1 MNSTEA
7 WKPNWIDY
15 LTKKGKIQ
23 QLGALT
29 AVQDLRAKAAENQRN
44 SEAESAHVR
53 RSVWDED
60 VEKSTESDDM
70 GHTILGDVTHPAP
83 IVITQPS
90 QPQSNLLPI
99 ALAALAGLAIPTA
112 LAGGALAAY
121 MLTKQPT
128 TQQQPQTY
136 QDETVSIGLGR
147 IDDYKGATEK

>member
-29 AVQDLRAKAAENQRN
+29 AVQDIRAKAAENHRN

-53 RSVWDED
+53 RSVWGED
-60 VEKSTESDDM
+60 VTKSTESDDM

-90 QPQSNLLPI
+90 QPQSNLLPL
-99 ALAALAGLAIPTA
+99 ALAALAGFGIPTA
-112 LAGGALAAY
+112 LAGGAAAMY
-121 MLTKQPT
+121 MLTKQPAA
-128 TQQQPQTY
+128 QQQPQTY

-147 IDDYKGATEK
+147 IDDYKGNEAK

>member
-29 AVQDLRAKAAENQRN
+29 AIQDLRAKAAENHRN

-53 RSVWDED
+53 KTVWGED
-60 VEKSTESDDM
+60 VNKSTESDEM

-83 IVITQPS
+83 IVITQPA

-99 ALAALAGLAIPTA
+99 ALAALAGLGIPTA
-112 LAGGALAAY
+112 MAGGAAAMY
-121 MLTKQPT
+121 LLNKPAAT
-128 TQQQPQTY
+128 QPQPY

>member
-53 RSVWDED
+53 RSVWGED
-60 VEKSTESDDM
+60 VAKSTESEDM
-70 GHTILGDVTHPAP
+70 GHTILGDITHPAP
-83 IVITQPS
+83 IVIS
-90 QPQSNLLPI
+90 QPQTQSNLLPI
-99 ALAALAGLAIPTA
+99 ALAALAGLGIPTA
-112 LAGGALAAY
+112 MAGGAAAMY
-121 MLTKQPT
+121 LMNKPAA
-128 TQQQPQTY
+128 QQPQTY

-147 IDDYKGATEK
+147 IDDYTGAEAK